1 MDLPI
6 SLPRRFSVLVG
17 TMLALLLTAG
27 VGTSGAVAANFPSR
41 DSRYHNNSEMVAD
54 IKAVEASHSGIVDV
68 FPIGQ
73 SYQGRTIWA
82 AKISDHVHTDEAEPE
97 ILFDALHHAREHLT
111 VEQALYL
118 LHYLANNYNSNST
131 VRHLVNFREIFI
143 IFSVNPDG
151 GEYDLT
157 CTGSSHPPYCAW
169 RKNRQPNSGSRYV
182 GTDLNRNYG
191 YKWGC
196 CGGSS
201 GSASSNTYRG
211 RAAWSATETRVVRD
225 FVNSR
230 VVDGRQQI
238 KAHITFHTN
247 GEFILWPYGYTRA
260 DIPYDMT
267 SVDHS
272 TFVRLARGMASRNG
286 YTAIQSSSWYI
297 TDGDQ
302 IDWMYGAHKIFS
314 FTWELYPEEQATVWA
329 DHYPPD
335 EKIAFETARNKNALL
350 YIINMSGCPYSLVGL
365 SVQNCGPLFDDFEI
379 FRGWRTNPDGTDTA
393 TRGKWQR
400 GNPEPTS
407 IDGKLYQVDKTVDG
421 RAALVT
427 GAARGTGPSSNDVDG
442 GTTTI
447 RSAGVQLPSNP
458 GLLTFRYYFAHYT
471 NATSADSLQAF
482 VEAENGDRTKVFEE
496 HGFAG
501 KDGASWSTARL
512 NIDAWAG
519 QKIHI
524 VFQATDDANDS
535 LIEAGIDD
543 VRVERPVS

>member
-1 MDLPI
+1 MDVPI
-6 SLPRRFSVLVG
+6 RPARRFPVL
-17 TMLALLLTAG
+17 LAALAVLILVAG
-27 VGTSGAVAANFPSR
+27 RAPSAAVAANFPSR

-54 IKAVEASHSGIVDV
+54 IKAVEAAHPQIVDV
-68 FPIGQ
+68 FPIGE

-82 AKISDHVHTDEAEPE
+82 AKISDNVHTDEAEPE

-118 LHYLANNYNSNST
+118 LHYLANNYASNST
-131 VRHLVNFREIFI
+131 VRHLVDAREVFI
-143 IFSVNPDG
+143 IFAVNPDG

-169 RKNRQPNSGSRYV
+169 RKNRQPNGGSRYV
-182 GTDLNRNYG
+182 GTDINRNYG
-191 YKWGC
+191 YHWGC

-201 GSASSNTYRG
+201 GSTSSNTYRG
-211 RAAWSATETRVVRD
+211 RAAWSAPETRVVRD

-230 VVDGRQQI
+230 VIAGRQQI

-247 GEFILWPYGYTRA
+247 GQFILWPYGYTRTGV
-260 DIPYDMT
+260 PYDMT

-272 TFVRLARGMASRNG
+272 TFVKLARGMASRNG
-286 YTAIQSSSWYI
+286 YTAIQSSHWYI

-302 IDWMYGAHKIFS
+302 IDWMYGVHRIFS
-314 FTWELYPEEQATVWA
+314 FTWELYPTEQPTVWG

-335 EKIAFETARNKNALL
+335 EKIAAETARNKYALL
-350 YIINMSGCPYSLVGL
+350 YILSLSGCPYSVVNLTT
-365 SVQNCGPLFDDFEI
+365 QNCGPLFDDFEI
-379 FRGWRTNPDGTDTA
+379 YRGWKTDPDGTDTA
-393 TRGKWQR
+393 TRGRWQR

-407 IDGKLYQVDKTVDG
+407 VDGRLYQVDRTVDG
-421 RAALVT
+421 RDALVT
-427 GAARGTGPSSNDVDG
+427 GATRGSGTSANDVDG

-447 RSAGVQLPSNP
+447 RSAGIQLPGDP
-458 GLLTFRYYFAHYT
+458 GFLTFRYYLAHYT

-496 HGFAG
+496 QASAA
-501 KDGASWSTARL
+501 KDGAAWAIAAI
-512 NIDAWAG
+512 NIDDWAG

-524 VFQATDDANDS
+524 VFKATDAANDS
-535 LIEAGIDD
+535 LIEAGVDD